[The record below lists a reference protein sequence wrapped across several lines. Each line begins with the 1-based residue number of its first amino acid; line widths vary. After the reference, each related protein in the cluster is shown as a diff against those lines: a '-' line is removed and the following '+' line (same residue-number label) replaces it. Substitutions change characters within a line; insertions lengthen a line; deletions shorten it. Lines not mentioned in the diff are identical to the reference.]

1 MPEPIVL
8 LAVCVIAL
16 AASLIVSWICMGD
29 LRKRIET
36 LDLHV
41 IYLFKHQ
48 HDGRFELRRNTK

>member
-1 MPEPIVL
+1 MTIEL
-8 LAVCVIAL
+8 LAVVAVVLWGAL
-16 AASLIVSWICMGD
+16 GVVTQIQIKQ

-41 IYLFKHQ
+41 VYLFKHQ